1 MVNICISSGLAH
13 IMGIRL
19 RQQDIKLLEFLADDF
34 LVLSRRQ
41 IQELIPRKERRTLQR
56 LAILIKE
63 GYICKT
69 DPVVDFSGRLVF
81 YYIGDRAAEA
91 LERER
96 GSVVDRKRQA
106 RQLADGQS
114 KHTYLLNWIHIRFLK
129 GLGEYPDLELTEW
142 ISHDHAYWEGRGYRG
157 LQPDAYMEFVR
168 NKERFSYFVEVD
180 RGTEKGKSIR
190 QKIGRYERYR
200 RSKRVEAGGCTRIL
214 FITEKAA
221 RAKAL
226 LTLFPSDAFLAA
238 TAEEV
243 RRRPLFDAYWRA
255 NGGEMVALSTPYGS
269 GVASRDTPPSS
280 PDISLTSVAGK
291 PSLASLP
298 PIPDPPSP
306 PVLPTTIRRS
316 TGETREGGQR
326 SYRVAVVGRIF
337 VCLTLFV
344 VGILIA
350 LAYRLSCL

>member
-1 MVNICISSGLAH
+1 
-13 IMGIRL
+13 MGIRL
-19 RQQDIKLLEFLADDF
+19 RQHDIKLLEFLADDF
-34 LVLSRRQ
+34 LVLSRKQ

-91 LERER
+91 LERDR
-96 GSVVDRKRQA
+96 GSIVDRKRQA

-129 GLGEYPDLELTEW
+129 GLGEYPNLQLTEW
-142 ISHDHAYWEGRGYRG
+142 ISHDHAYWESRGYSG

-168 NKERFSYFVEVD
+168 NKEKFSYFVEVD

-190 QKIGRYERYR
+190 QKIGKYERYR
-200 RSKRVEAGGCTRIL
+200 RSKRVEAGGGTRIL

-221 RAKAL
+221 RAKVL
-226 LTLFPSDAFLAA
+226 LTLFPSDAFLVA

-243 RRRPLFDAYWRA
+243 RRRPLFDAYWRT
-255 NGGEMVALSTPYGS
+255 NGGENVALSTPCGS
-269 GVASRDTPPSS
+269 GVALRDAPLSS
-280 PDISLTSVAGK
+280 SDMSVTLAAGK
-291 PSLASLP
+291 PGLAPLP
-298 PIPDPPSP
+298 PIPDTPSP
-306 PVLPTTIRRS
+306 PVLPTTIRNHS
-316 TGETREGGQR
+316 TGKTVEGGR
-326 SYRVAVVGRIF
+326 SAYRVPVVGSIF

-344 VGILIA
+344 LGILIA